1 MYHTGWNYPAQGSDT
16 TPPVPE
22 VPLSSRLW
30 KAGMDLIY
38 RPVYNR
44 FMDKDGSRG
53 DSYGTILS
61 WEWDYIAPC
70 HGEPIAQDAKAV
82 LRAHLNV

>member
-1 MYHTGWNYPAQGSDT
+1 
-16 TPPVPE
+16 
-22 VPLSSRLW
+22 
-30 KAGMDLIY
+30 MDLIY